1 MSSVIL
7 LVGLTLL
14 SYTGLLLSHCSLVFS
29 YIFILHYDEHT
40 ELNGIIHANTEI
52 TWTSQ
57 RFSMSRFLKLC
68 PQFYDNCYMNR
79 VIKPRNSE
87 DTEIISHH

>member
-14 SYTGLLLSHCSLVFS
+14 SYLGLLLSHCSLVLS

-57 RFSMSRFLKLC
+57 DFPC
-68 PQFYDNCYMNR
+68 PDF
-79 VIKPRNSE
+79 
-87 DTEIISHH
+87 